1 MQRSDVVD
9 LATNAAESVLRFHV
23 VALRSTDRAPF
34 FVDINAFKSA
44 VQNALRKAASR
55 KKQKQEQE
63 QKQKQYG
70 NGHDGSVDLVRV
82 AGLTGDAAFRA
93 ATEWNS
99 VSDPA

>member
-44 VQNALRKAASR
+44 VQNALRKAASK
-55 KKQKQEQE
+55 KKQKQE

>member
-44 VQNALRKAASR
+44 VRNALRKAASK
-55 KKQKQEQE
+55 KKQK